1 MTAGLAFVIAR
12 YYISA
17 MKRRDPASKPVDPAQ
32 EGLIKA
38 LLSLRSPGE
47 LRAFLEDLCTPS
59 ELEAMADRWR
69 VVPLLTADVPYRE
82 IHDRT
87 GVSVTTIGRV
97 ARCLDLGSG
106 GYRIAIERLAPSAN
120 DASH

>member
-1 MTAGLAFVIAR
+1 MKQRLEPLPDSDADASFKALAKALAGLDRADEVA
-12 YYISA
+12 
-17 MKRRDPASKPVDPAQ
+17 
-32 EGLIKA
+32 
-38 LLSLRSPGE
+38 
-47 LRAFLEDLCTPS
+47 AFLRDLCTPA

-69 VVPLLTADVPYRE
+69 VVPLLVEVVPYRE

-106 GYRIAIERLAPSAN
+106 GYRIAIDRLEHPAN

>member
-1 MTAGLAFVIAR
+1 MTTGLAFVTAR
-12 YYISA
+12 YYISS
-17 MKRRDPASKPVDPAQ
+17 MKRRDSAIKPLDPAL
-32 EGLIKA
+32 EGLIQA
-38 LLSLRSPGE
+38 FLSLRSPGE
-47 LRAFLEDLCTPS
+47 VRAFLEDLCTPS
-59 ELEAMADRWR
+59 ELESMADRWR

-106 GYRIAIERLAPSAN
+106 GYRIAIDRHEKPTV
-120 DASH
+120 DAAH

>member
-1 MTAGLAFVIAR
+1 
-12 YYISA
+12 
-17 MKRRDPASKPVDPAQ
+17 MKRRDPTSRTLNPAQ
-32 EGLIKA
+32 EA
-38 LLSLRSPGE
+38 LVQAFLSLRSADE
-47 LRAFLEDLCTPS
+47 VRSVLEDLCTPS
-59 ELEAMADRWR
+59 ELESMADRWR

-106 GYRIAIERLAPSAN
+106 GYRIAIDRLEHPAN